1 LSIEEKAWVNAVE
14 GFPPSKLN
22 QTTSNSQAEE
32 VLQACKDVSTTQGK
46 GS

>member
-14 GFPPSKLN
+14 GFPPSKLK

-32 VLQACKDVSTTQGK
+32 VSTTQGK
-46 GS
+46 GYMEKL